1 MISNSIIF
9 GCEGTCLTKEE
20 RFFFKD
26 ANPWAFILFSRNLVS
41 PNQIKTLCND
51 LRDCVG
57 SNVPILIDQEGG
69 RVARLKAPI
78 WLDWLPPLEQMH
90 KVEVEK
96 QYEAMFLR
104 YRLIAHELH
113 SLGIDVNC
121 APMVDIPNI
130 NSHEIITNRCY
141 GKTPKI
147 VSEMG
152 RACAEGLLSGGV
164 LPVLKHIPGHG
175 RGSSDSHFELPIV
188 NTSSKS
194 LNSIDFAPFKHLSD
208 LPMAM
213 TAHIIYSSFDQ
224 NLCATVSPIMNKIIR
239 QNIGF
244 DGLLMTD
251 DISMKA
257 LSGSLSS
264 RASASLK
271 AGCDVVLHCNGRME
285 DMIEIMTEIPV
296 LSSKSQLRAK
306 NAKNLRCEPNNF
318 DFNASLRTFV
328 SLM

>member
-1 MISNSIIF
+1 
-9 GCEGTCLTKEE
+9 
-20 RFFFKD
+20 
-26 ANPWAFILFSRNLVS
+26 
-41 PNQIKTLCND
+41 
-51 LRDCVG
+51 
-57 SNVPILIDQEGG
+57 
-69 RVARLKAPI
+69 
-78 WLDWLPPLEQMH
+78 
-90 KVEVEK
+90 
-96 QYEAMFLR
+96 
-104 YRLIAHELH
+104 
-113 SLGIDVNC
+113 
-121 APMVDIPNI
+121 MVDIPNI

-141 GKTPKI
+141 GKNPKI